1 MKIPDHPRRDR
12 AHKSLSL
19 NLPPDNKRERL
30 RRMLT
35 IRHFGERASADYLA
49 GKI

>member
-1 MKIPDHPRRDR
+1 L
-12 AHKSLSL
+12 LSGG
-19 NLPPDNKRERL
+19 RFGERL

>member
-1 MKIPDHPRRDR
+1 MKIPDRPRRDR
-12 AHKSLSL
+12 AHKSLSS